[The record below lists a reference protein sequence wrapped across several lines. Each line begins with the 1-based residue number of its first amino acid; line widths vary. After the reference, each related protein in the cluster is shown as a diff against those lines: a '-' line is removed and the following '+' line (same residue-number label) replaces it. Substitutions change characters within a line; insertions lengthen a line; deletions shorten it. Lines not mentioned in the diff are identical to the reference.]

1 MTIRLCRLTGTTGLT
16 LVLAAAMACSG
27 QGRTETSAIVPIPAS
42 TPFTQ
47 PITEPIAETL
57 VPRTGD
63 PATGGTAPSSTGATA
78 PQVNLI
84 WNLSSPGHG
93 PLKAGDELILILDLD
108 PQGLAVGGIQ
118 FGLNYPGELL
128 RLREIV
134 PGGILGPDPLV
145 VDKADASDAS
155 QGRVLFAIA
164 RRGETVGPTGPGR
177 IASIKM
183 LARQEIPENGNV
195 MIWLGRV
202 KLTNSDFQTIGQ
214 DSVSWSL
221 TGPG

>member
-1 MTIRLCRLTGTTGLT
+1 MTIRLCRLGATTALT
-16 LVLAAAMACSG
+16 LILAAAMACSG
-27 QGRTETSAIVPIPAS
+27 QGRTETSGTFPA
-42 TPFTQ
+42 Q
-47 PITEPIAETL
+47 M
-57 VPRTGD
+57 
-63 PATGGTAPSSTGATA
+63 
-78 PQVNLI
+78 
-84 WNLSSPGHG
+84 
-93 PLKAGDELILILDLD
+93 
-108 PQGLAVGGIQ
+108 
-118 FGLNYPGELL
+118 
-128 RLREIV
+128 EIV

-177 IASIKM
+177 VASINM

-195 MIWLGRV
+195 MIWLDRV
-202 KLTNSDFQTIGQ
+202 KLTNADFQTIGQ